1 MLEEALVLEVEN
13 NRSVDHPR
21 DRSVVARR
29 DHANPIKDLRID
41 PQRLVLSALVRSQ
54 VEIEG
59 LLGTGFPEPGNGV
72 IVQIRHSFMC
82 SVRNEGLDR
91 LIDLWGHWDLLYRSV
106 LLSRASHLVDYFP
119 TQVVRNCVDASAIV

>member
-1 MLEEALVLEVEN
+1 MLKEALVLKVEN
-13 NRSVDHPR
+13 NRGVNHSR
-21 DRSVVARR
+21 DRGVVSRC
-29 DHANPIKDLRID
+29 DNANPVEDLRIN
-41 PQRLVLSALVRSQ
+41 PKRLVLSAFVRSQ

-59 LLGTGFPEPGNGV
+59 LLGTGFPEPRNGV

-82 SVRNEGLDR
+82 SVRNEGLNR